1 MKIRTQLK
9 AGGTPR
15 PQHNETL
22 QVRSTVKAGG
32 VSVNHNETLAVRSS
46 LKAGALIGNHNEA
59 LAVRTSLKAGKP
71 RRKTAT
77 PTNDRLSLML
87 VRAGLRA
94 GRRR

>member
-1 MKIRTQLK
+1 MTIRTQLK
-9 AGGTPR
+9 AGSRYTGN
-15 PQHNETL
+15 HNESL
-22 QVRSTVKAGG
+22 RVRSTVKAGG

-46 LKAGALIGNHNEA
+46 LKAG
-59 LAVRTSLKAGKP
+59 KP

-77 PTNDRLSLML
+77 PTNDRLNLMF